1 MLLRTVTKGARY
13 AQRHAQRRAFT
24 AVTSSASPSLTSP
37 TSTTSAT
44 TSAFPRRPPHAS
56 AAFARRLMSGD
67 TAGEQA
73 AKVAAALAEDP
84 SRSVAEIAKMC
95 AVSDVEAAAWMKLEM
110 IESGSAAPANAS
122 IRPEAKVPPAIMNT
136 FKRARGG
143 TETRSKSYPM
153 FKVLQDLEVHRPSA
167 DAAGEDVEG
176 EGGEGG
182 GDANSKRAVSSRKSK
197 LRQPV
202 TTHDNA
208 RWRYNCID
216 ISQNGARIL

>member
-1 MLLRTVTKGARY
+1 MLLRAVTTGARY

-24 AVTSSASPSLTSP
+24 AVTSSVSPSLTSP
-37 TSTTSAT
+37 TSTTSTT
-44 TSAFPRRPPHAS
+44 TSARF
-56 AAFARRLMSGD
+56 MSGD

-153 FKVLQDLEVHRPSA
+153 FKVLQDLEVHRPGA
-167 DAAGEDVEG
+167 DAAGEEG